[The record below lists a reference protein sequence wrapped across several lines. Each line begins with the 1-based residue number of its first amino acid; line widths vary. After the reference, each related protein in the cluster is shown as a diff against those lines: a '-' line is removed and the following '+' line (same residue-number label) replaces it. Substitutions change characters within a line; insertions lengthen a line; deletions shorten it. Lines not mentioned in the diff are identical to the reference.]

1 MIPELSYIIKV
12 NLAIALFYT
21 FYRLFSDKDT
31 FFNLKRFLLIGF
43 LLISLIY
50 PFFDIQEWM
59 RGNEAAV
66 DNTIFYATAAMPE
79 YVLEIPQNTGTDMT
93 ETILTLTYFTV
104 MALLT
109 IRFIIRLLCILHI
122 RKHSCKATLNGVEIC
137 IPEKKTG
144 PFSFFKWIFIN
155 PELHTEKEL
164 SEILTHESS
173 HAVQLHSIDVLLS
186 ETACIICWFNPFV
199 WLMRQEI
206 KWNLEYL
213 ADKSV
218 IEAGHDTKSY
228 QYHLL
233 ELTNHKAIAHIY
245 NSFNVLPLKK
255 RIRMMNKQKTK
266 GIGKTKYIMLLP
278 VVILLMIISNIEITA
293 RTANDVKDKVT
304 EQTTNGGDVVF
315 TTAEKM
321 PEYPGGMKALI
332 SFMSENI
339 KYTATMKDKDAPE
352 RVVVAFIV
360 GKDGTISDAK
370 VLRGVN
376 SDADNEALRIVGLMP
391 KWIPGSQKGKP
402 VAVRY
407 VLPIA
412 FQGANY
418 NKNKGAGYSNNGNT
432 HMTVA
437 DEMPQMHGGNQ
448 ALMQYLTKNV
458 KYPAASIKN
467 KEQGRVVTQM
477 VIGVDGS
484 ISDVRIVK
492 SVSPLLDAEALRVIR
507 SMPKWEPGKQN
518 GKPIAVVYTIPVDFR
533 Y

>member
-1 MIPELSYIIKV
+1 
-12 NLAIALFYT
+12 
-21 FYRLFSDKDT
+21 
-31 FFNLKRFLLIGF
+31 
-43 LLISLIY
+43 
-50 PFFDIQEWM
+50 
-59 RGNEAAV
+59 
-66 DNTIFYATAAMPE
+66 
-79 YVLEIPQNTGTDMT
+79 
-93 ETILTLTYFTV
+93 
-104 MALLT
+104 
-109 IRFIIRLLCILHI
+109 
-122 RKHSCKATLNGVEIC
+122 
-137 IPEKKTG
+137 
-144 PFSFFKWIFIN
+144 
-155 PELHTEKEL
+155 
-164 SEILTHESS
+164 
-173 HAVQLHSIDVLLS
+173 
-186 ETACIICWFNPFV
+186 
-199 WLMRQEI
+199 
-206 KWNLEYL
+206 
-213 ADKSV
+213 
-218 IEAGHDTKSY
+218 
-228 QYHLL
+228 
-233 ELTNHKAIAHIY
+233 
-245 NSFNVLPLKK
+245 
-255 RIRMMNKQKTK
+255 MMNKQKTK